1 MSVYQ
6 VGCVEQSLAL
16 LYPHRFLQNSTF
28 SFERVFLLFVFVI
41 MFAAEIQLYFL
52 VEPGRRTQKVETDV
66 QLMIDGKLNEMQ
78 VSLIA

>member
-1 MSVYQ
+1 M
-6 VGCVEQSLAL
+6 
-16 LYPHRFLQNSTF
+16 
-28 SFERVFLLFVFVI
+28 FVFVI
-41 MFAAEIQLYFL
+41 MFAADIQLYFL